1 MVQFPKSLA
10 EEIGWSQAAI
20 ALGGNLGN
28 SYAILKAAVV
38 ALKKDPKIIVLA
50 QSHWYQTVAVGPP
63 QPDYLN
69 ACINL
74 RTQYPPFPLLQ
85 QLLKIEA
92 EFGRIRQER
101 WGPRTLDLDLLLFD
115 NAIVNTPTLTLP
127 HPHLHERAFVLAP
140 LAEICPDWI
149 HPLYQQ
155 SIVDLAKAVD
165 YTGVRQLPD

>member
-1 MVQFPKSLA
+1 MVQPPQPLPA
-10 EEIGWSQAAI
+10 EQRWVQAAV

-28 SYAILKAAVV
+28 SHAILKAAVV
-38 ALKKDPKIIVLA
+38 ALTQDPKIILLA

-69 ACINL
+69 ACVSL
-74 RTQYPPFPLLQ
+74 RTQYPPFPFLQKLLR
-85 QLLKIEA
+85 IEA
-92 EFGRIRQER
+92 EFGRLRQER
-101 WGPRTLDLDLLLFD
+101 WGPRTLDLDLLLFG

-149 HPLYQQ
+149 HPLYQN